1 MKKMKIDRLVLFLKL
16 FFIYFAIAFSVK
28 CLFFLGSF
36 LLKPGHYFD
45 VQSFFNMTTQL
56 AFALTL
62 AFITTKRYEN
72 DSIEL
77 SGSYQSIA
85 IKNILLKDKWRLEKE
100 NEKALVFKPNFFS
113 SLLPL
118 RITALINDDTLIL
131 QGPRFYVQNVVER
144 LNK

>member
-1 MKKMKIDRLVLFLKL
+1 MKKIKIERLVLFLKL
-16 FFIYFAIAFSVK
+16 FFIYFAIALSVK
-28 CLFFLGSF
+28 CIFFLGSF
-36 LLKPGHYFD
+36 LLKPGQSFD
-45 VQSFFNMTTQL
+45 VQSFFNITTQL

-100 NEKALVFKPNFFS
+100 DEKALVFKSNFFN

-118 RITALINDDTLIL
+118 RITALINDDSLIL